1 MMAVEMKHDMSFVKD
16 LVQKLGG
23 INPEQLST
31 SYYMYFDETNNV
43 KSVTANKNAEIQR
56 TLNIDHVQ
64 EHFLLG
70 GIAMKEFEE
79 PLTLNDFKKAI
90 NISLKS
96 PMQEIKSGSIYKG
109 DFLHV
114 IRSRKLTPVLELI
127 RNKHWFIHYSD
138 VNILYYC
145 IVDIVDSLLYNSS
158 FQNLWWNPNVF
169 FWLKDEFYRIFTSNL
184 QENLERLLKFDYPD
198 VKKKDL
204 HAFRESIAE
213 MILHYHM
220 NGGVFN
226 QYTALLVQVLSDS
239 EAHQRDMVFVQD
251 EEKGILIDDFVHF
264 YTTRISVLA
273 SSNLTLDNEG
283 DIIAYLQKT
292 PLFMDEKLLANHQ
305 FVDSKSNTFIQLS
318 DIVVGLLA
326 RYFAFVDKKWDDI
339 KKDLDQLTDTALQ
352 NLHLLNEILIYS
364 EQENRLFCD
373 QVERIGVI
381 KNFWQAVNTYK

>member
-23 INPEQLST
+23 INPEQLYR

-56 TLNIDHVQ
+56 TLNIDQIQ

-158 FQNLWWNPNVF
+158 FQNLWWDPNIF

-213 MILHYHM
+213 MILYYHM

-273 SSNLTLDNEG
+273 SSHLTLDNEG

-305 FVDSKSNTFIQLS
+305 FVDSKSNTFLQLS

-381 KNFWQAVNTYK
+381 KNFWQTVNTYR

>member
-1 MMAVEMKHDMSFVKD
+1 MANAHKHDMSFVKD

-56 TLNIDHVQ
+56 TLNIDNVQ

-96 PMQEIKSGSIYKG
+96 PMQELKSGSIYKG

-158 FQNLWWNPNVF
+158 FQNLWWDPNVF
-169 FWLKDEFYRIFTSNL
+169 FWLKDEFYKIFTSNL

-204 HAFRESIAE
+204 HTFREFIAE

-220 NGGVFN
+220 NSGVFS

-273 SSNLTLDNEG
+273 SSHLTLDNEG

-339 KKDLDQLTDTALQ
+339 KKDLEQLTDNALQ
-352 NLHLLNEILIYS
+352 NLHLLNEILVYS

-381 KNFWQAVNTYK
+381 RNFWQVVNDYR

>member
-1 MMAVEMKHDMSFVKD
+1 MAEEMKHDMSFVKD

-43 KSVTANKNAEIQR
+43 KSVTVNKNAEIQR

-79 PLTLNDFKKAI
+79 PMTLDDFKKAI
-90 NISLKS
+90 NISIKS
-96 PMQEIKSGSIYKG
+96 SMQEIKSGSIYHG
-109 DFLHV
+109 DFLHA
-114 IRSRKLTPVLELI
+114 IRSQKLTPILEFI
-127 RNKHWFIHYSD
+127 RSKHWYIHYSD

-145 IVDIVDSLLYNSS
+145 IVDIIDSLLYNSS
-158 FQNLWWNPNVF
+158 YQNLWWDPNVF

-204 HAFRESIAE
+204 HAFREYIAE
-213 MILHYHM
+213 MILHYHV

-251 EEKGILIDDFVHF
+251 EERGILIDDFVHF

-273 SSNLTLDNEG
+273 SSHLTLDNEG

-305 FVDSKSNTFIQLS
+305 FVDSKSNTYIQLS
-318 DIVVGLLA
+318 DIVVGLLSK
-326 RYFAFVDKKWDDI
+326 YFAFVDKKWADI
-339 KKDLDQLTDTALQ
+339 KDDLDQLTDTALQ

-381 KNFWQAVNTYK
+381 KNFWQVVNDYR